1 MIKLILA
8 ALIGFLVGILGGM
21 VGLVLGSLRLP
32 AVYAVIP
39 SPHIVAGTALGINTL
54 AAFVSAAKHCKA
66 GRIDLYVFLFMGSFS
81 WVGAF
86 LGGYFCGL
94 IPPGILLIM
103 IGAVLIHSGVTL
115 FREKKKESKKVEVVT
130 KKAEKGKIIGASF
143 WGFVVGVIGG
153 MVGLIL
159 GELRLPVMLKRLKMD
174 PRIAAG
180 TNVTI
185 GFFSGLFG
193 FVGHVLHGNFDI
205 IVLVAMGSASMVGA
219 YVGAHLTGVVKR
231 ETLMKAIGATL
242 ILIAIFLIKKGIS
255 LQFF

>member
-8 ALIGFLVGILGGM
+8 AAIGLLVGVLGGM

-54 AAFVSAAKHCKA
+54 SAFVSAAKHCKA
-66 GRIDLYVFLFMGSFS
+66 KRIDPYVFIFMGSFS

-94 IPPGILLIM
+94 IPAKILL
-103 IGAVLIHSGVTL
+103 VLIGFVLIYSGLTL
-115 FREKKKESKKVEVVT
+115 LKEKKKSSTVEITAKKV
-130 KKAEKGKIIGASF
+130 EKGKIAGASF

-159 GELRLPVMLKRLKMD
+159 GELRLPIMLKRLKMD

-185 GFFSGLFG
+185 GFFSGLSG
-193 FVGHVLHGNFDI
+193 FAGHVLHGNYDLV
-205 IVLVAMGSASMVGA
+205 VLVAMGLASMVGA
-219 YVGAHLTGVVKR
+219 YIGAHLTGVVKR
-231 ETLMKAIGATL
+231 ETLTKVIGATL
-242 ILIAIFLIKKGIS
+242 ILIAILLIRKG
-255 LQFF
+255 LTL